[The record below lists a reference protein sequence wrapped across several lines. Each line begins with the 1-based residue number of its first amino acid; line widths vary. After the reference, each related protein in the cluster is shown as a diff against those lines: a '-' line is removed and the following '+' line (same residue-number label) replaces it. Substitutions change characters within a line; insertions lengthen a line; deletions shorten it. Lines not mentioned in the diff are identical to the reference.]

1 MGTTDRS
8 QNAEILK
15 NLLSSIL
22 AMAFFKKELD
32 PRIKEKLPPG
42 QRPTEK
48 FPVLTY
54 GETPKI
60 DLKDWRFEV
69 WGLVENKIILDYEEF
84 MRLPNIIVNAD
95 LHCVT
100 RFSVLNNLWEEV
112 SFQEIAKLVRPK
124 PEAKFVLI
132 HCYGGNTTNLSLEA
146 LMEEDVL
153 LANKR
158 NGENLSVDHGWPLRL
173 GIPRRYGWKSA
184 KWVTGLEFL
193 ANDQPGFWEQNGYNN
208 NADPW
213 KEERYW

>member
-15 NLLSSIL
+15 NLLSSTL
-22 AMAFFKKELD
+22 AMAFFTKELD

-48 FPVLTY
+48 FPVPTY
-54 GETPKI
+54 GETLKI

-69 WGLVENKIILDYEEF
+69 WGLVENKIILNYEEF
-84 MRLPNIIVNAD
+84 MRLPKITVNAD

-100 RFSVLNNLWEEV
+100 RFSVLDNLWEGV

-132 HCYGGNTTNLSLEA
+132 HCYGDYTTNLPLSA
-146 LMEEDVL
+146 LMDEDVL
-153 LANKR
+153 FTNRR

-173 GIPRRYGWKSA
+173 VVPKRYGWKSA
-184 KWVTGLEFL
+184 KWVRELEFP
-193 ANDQPGFWEQNGYNN
+193 ANDRPGFWEQNGYNN